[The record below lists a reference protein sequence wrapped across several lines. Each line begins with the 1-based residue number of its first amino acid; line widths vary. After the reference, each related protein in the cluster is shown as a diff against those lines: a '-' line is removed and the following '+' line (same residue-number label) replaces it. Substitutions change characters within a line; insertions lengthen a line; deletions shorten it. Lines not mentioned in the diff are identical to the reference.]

1 MITTIVTMLSP
12 FVVADQQEQ
21 VATPVETTATVA
33 SYDWNAQTM
42 TSSEAEESPD
52 CSATGTWSSP
62 PFGSGGGTQVDDWH
76 LA

>member
-52 CSATGTWSSP
+52 CGATGTFSFIP
-62 PFGSGGGTQVDDWH
+62 GGSGARCVDDWYM
-76 LA
+76 A

>member
-21 VATPVETTATVA
+21 VSTPVETTAAVA
-33 SYDWNAQTM
+33 SYDWNSQTM
-42 TSSEAEESPD
+42 QATEEETLD
-52 CSATGTWSSP
+52 CGAYGTWSLP
-62 PFGSGGGTQVDDWH
+62 PIGGGGSQVDDWH

>member
-33 SYDWNAQTM
+33 SYDWDAQTM
-42 TSSEAEESPD
+42 TASDAEEAPD
-52 CSATGTWSSP
+52 CGATGTWSS
-62 PFGSGGGTQVDDWH
+62 FGNSGTQVDDWY

>member
-1 MITTIVTMLSP
+1 MITTIVTMISP

-21 VATPVETTATVA
+21 VSTPVETTATVA

-52 CSATGTWSSP
+52 CGAYGTWSFP
-62 PFGSGGGTQVDDWH
+62 PAGGGGGAQVDDWH

>member
-1 MITTIVTMLSP
+1 MITTIVTMISP

-21 VATPVETTATVA
+21 VATPVETTAAVA

-52 CSATGTWSSP
+52 CSAMGTFCLIP
-62 PFGSGGGTQVDDWH
+62 GGRGAQCVDDWH
-76 LA
+76 MA